1 MLLFYTSCKEKKIIS
16 KKWFNRSYKYV
27 YEVVKN
33 LDNLVSMV
41 RFIKVMYYLW
51 LILYFFFSVVYSI
64 FGFS

>member
-1 MLLFYTSCKEKKIIS
+1 MLLFYTSCKKKKIIS

>member
-1 MLLFYTSCKEKKIIS
+1 MLLFYTSCKKKKIII